1 MAKIVIID
9 NEAAILDLM
18 SQLCRRLGHQTH
30 SCQTGKEGMETIG
43 AERPDLLIVDLRIG
57 DMNGLQIIEK
67 CQQDYPSMA
76 VIMVTG
82 YGTVES
88 AVEAMKL
95 GAFDYLTKPFELDDL
110 QRTVN
115 RAIES
120 VGVPAQAQSSRR
132 ASEEEFT
139 LATETKLIG
148 ESAPMKRILE
158 LVQKIA
164 DNESPVLLQGEFGA
178 GKQMVAR
185 AIHNASRRVSA
196 PFKILPCSSLPED
209 LLEQEL
215 FGVSNG
221 ANSTMTIFDRAHG
234 GTVVLE
240 EIDMLPARLQSQLDS
255 YLEDITKRR
264 LASQLPDSMDFRFIA
279 TCTDKLEDNI
289 SEGKFREDLYYRISI
304 IPIDIPP
311 LRGRKDDIVPLAE
324 HFLSSH
330 AKAGKSP
337 RKEVD
342 KYAMKLLDSYSWPGN
357 VAELQ
362 NTIERACA
370 FAEGNRIRP
379 VDLPPKITQKVEIS
393 DEENEAVK
401 HMLPIGTKLSDYIKK
416 QERMFIRE
424 TLKYNEG
431 SREKTASML
440 GVSIATLYRKMGL
453 KLERDK
459 MLQ

>member
-9 NEAAILDLM
+9 DEAAILDLM
-18 SQLCRRLGHQTH
+18 SQLCRRLGHEV
-30 SCQTGKEGMETIG
+30 SSYQTGKDGMEAI
-43 AERPDLLIVDLRIG
+43 AQMQPELLIVDLRIG
-57 DMNGLQIIEK
+57 DMNGLQIIER
-67 CQQDYPSMA
+67 CQQAHPGMA

-82 YGTVES
+82 YGSVET

-120 VGVPAQAQSSRR
+120 VGAPVSVSQQTRKEF
-132 ASEEEFT
+132 EEVS
-139 LATETKLIG
+139 LATETRLIG
-148 ESAPMKRILE
+148 QSTPMLRILE
-158 LVQKIA
+158 LVDKVA
-164 DNESPVLLQGEFGA
+164 DNDSPILLQGEFGA

-185 AIHNASRRVSA
+185 AIHNASERVNA
-196 PFKILPCSSLPED
+196 PFKVLPCSSLPEE

-215 FGVSNG
+215 FGSAG
-221 ANSTMTIFDRAHG
+221 STNTIFNRAHG
-234 GTVVLE
+234 GTIVLE
-240 EIDMLPARLQSQLDS
+240 EVDMLPVRLQSQLDS
-255 YLEDITKRR
+255 FLEDVTKRR
-264 LASQLPDSMDFRFIA
+264 MAGQLPDSMDFRFIA
-279 TCTDKLEDNI
+279 TCTEKLEDHI
-289 SEGKFREDLYYRISI
+289 AKGTFREDLYYRISI

-311 LRGRKDDIVPLAE
+311 LRSRREDIPPLAA
-324 HFLSSH
+324 HFLAGH
-330 AKAGKSP
+330 AKMSGSSV
-337 RKEVD
+337 KEID
-342 KYAMKLLDSYSWPGN
+342 KYAMKLLDSYGWPGN

-370 FAEGNRIRP
+370 FAEDNRIRP

-401 HMLPIGTKLSDYIKK
+401 HTLPIGTKLAEFIKK

>member
-1 MAKIVIID
+1 
-9 NEAAILDLM
+9 
-18 SQLCRRLGHQTH
+18 
-30 SCQTGKEGMETIG
+30 
-43 AERPDLLIVDLRIG
+43 
-57 DMNGLQIIEK
+57 
-67 CQQDYPSMA
+67 MA
-76 VIMVTG
+76 VIMVTA
-82 YGTVES
+82 YASVET
-88 AVEAMKL
+88 AVEAMRL

-120 VGVPAQAQSSRR
+120 MGGSEGGRDNEKELPPVAVESRM
-132 ASEEEFT
+132 
-139 LATETKLIG
+139 IG
-148 ESAPMKRILE
+148 QSAPTKRILE
-158 LVQKIA
+158 LVDKIA
-164 DNESPVLLQGEFGA
+164 DNDSPVLLQGEFGA

-185 AIHNASRRVSA
+185 AVHNASTRVNA
-196 PFKILPCSSLPED
+196 PFKVLSCSSLPEE

-215 FGVSNG
+215 FGDPSSG
-221 ANSTMTIFDRAHG
+221 SMMTIFDRAHG

-240 EIDMLPARLQSQLDS
+240 EIDVLPLRLQSQLDS
-255 YLEDITKRR
+255 YLEDIGKRR
-264 LASQLPDSMDFRFIA
+264 MAGRLPESMDFRFIA
-279 TCTDKLEDNI
+279 TCTDKLEDSI
-289 SEGKFREDLYYRISI
+289 SGGKFREDLYYRISI
-304 IPIDIPP
+304 IPIEMPP
-311 LRGRKDDIVPLAE
+311 LRSRREDIAPLAD
-324 HFLSSH
+324 HFLAAH
-330 AKAGKSP
+330 AKMSGTSV
-337 RKEVD
+337 KEID

-393 DEENEAVK
+393 DEENEAIK
-401 HMLPIGTKLSDYIKK
+401 HTLPIGTKLNEFIKK

-459 MLQ
+459 MLQG

>member
-9 NEAAILDLM
+9 DEAAILDLM
-18 SQLCRRLGHQTH
+18 SQLCRRMGHQT
-30 SCQTGKEGMETIG
+30 SSYQTGKDGMEAI
-43 AERPDLLIVDLRIG
+43 AEQQPDLLIVDLRIG
-57 DMNGLQIIEK
+57 DMNGLQIIER
-67 CQQDYPSMA
+67 CQAEFPGMA

-82 YGTVES
+82 YGSVET

-120 VGVPAQAQSSRR
+120 VGAPAASPPQSRKEF
-132 ASEEEFT
+132 EEVSLT
-139 LATETKLIG
+139 SDTRLIG
-148 ESAPMKRILE
+148 QSAPMLRILE
-158 LVQKIA
+158 LVNKIA
-164 DNESPVLLQGEFGA
+164 DNDSPVLLQGEFGA

-185 AIHNASRRVSA
+185 AIHNASARVSA
-196 PFKILPCSSLPED
+196 PFKVLPCSSLPEE

-215 FGVSNG
+215 FGVPNG
-221 ANSTMTIFDRAHG
+221 QGTTMTIFNRAHG
-234 GTVVLE
+234 GTIVLE
-240 EIDMLPARLQSQLDS
+240 EIDMLPVRLQSQLDS
-255 YLEDITKRR
+255 FLEDVTKRR
-264 LASQLPDSMDFRFIA
+264 MAGQLPESMDFRFIA
-279 TCTDKLEDNI
+279 TCTEKLEDHI
-289 SEGKFREDLYYRISI
+289 AKGTFREDLYYRISI

-311 LRGRKDDIVPLAE
+311 LRSRREDIPPLAD
-324 HFLSSH
+324 HFLSAH
-330 AKAGKSP
+330 AKMSDTP
-337 RKEVD
+337 LKEID
-342 KYAMKLLDSYSWPGN
+342 KYAMKLLDSYGWPGN

-370 FAEGNRIRP
+370 FAENNRIRP

-401 HMLPIGTKLSDYIKK
+401 HTLPIGTKLSEFIKK

>member
-9 NEAAILDLM
+9 DEAAILDLM
-18 SQLCRRLGHQTH
+18 SQLCRRLGHEV
-30 SCQTGKEGMETIG
+30 SSFQTGKEGMEAISQTQP
-43 AERPDLLIVDLRIG
+43 ELLIVDLRIG
-57 DMNGLQIIEK
+57 DMNGLQIIER
-67 CQQDYPSMA
+67 CQQAHPGMA

-82 YGTVES
+82 YGSVET

-120 VGVPAQAQSSRR
+120 VGAKTTVPQQSRKEFEEVSLTTETRLIGQSS
-132 ASEEEFT
+132 
-139 LATETKLIG
+139 
-148 ESAPMKRILE
+148 PMLRILE
-158 LVQKIA
+158 LVDKVA
-164 DNESPVLLQGEFGA
+164 DNDSPVLLQGEFGA

-185 AIHNASRRVSA
+185 AIHNASERVNA
-196 PFKILPCSSLPED
+196 PFKVLPCSSLPEE

-215 FGVSNG
+215 FGS
-221 ANSTMTIFDRAHG
+221 ASSTNTIFNRAHG
-234 GTVVLE
+234 GTIVLE
-240 EIDMLPARLQSQLDS
+240 EVDMLPVRLQSQLDS
-255 YLEDITKRR
+255 FLEDVTKRR
-264 LASQLPDSMDFRFIA
+264 MAGQLPDAMDFRFIA
-279 TCTDKLEDNI
+279 TCTEKLEDHI
-289 SEGKFREDLYYRISI
+289 AKGTFREDLYYRISI

-311 LRGRKDDIVPLAE
+311 LRSRREDIPPLAA
-324 HFLSSH
+324 HFLSGH
-330 AKAGKSP
+330 AKMSGTP
-337 RKEVD
+337 VKEID
-342 KYAMKLLDSYSWPGN
+342 KYAMKLLDSYGWPGN

-370 FAEGNRIRP
+370 FAEDNRIRP

-401 HMLPIGTKLSDYIKK
+401 HTLPIGTKLAEFIKK